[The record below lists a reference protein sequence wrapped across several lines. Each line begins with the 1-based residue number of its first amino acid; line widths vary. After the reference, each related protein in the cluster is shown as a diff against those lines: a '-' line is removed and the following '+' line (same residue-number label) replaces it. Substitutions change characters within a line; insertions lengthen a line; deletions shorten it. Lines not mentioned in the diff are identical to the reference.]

1 MMTTEDLAIEHN
13 WLGYLMIAFMELQ
26 ALFESNMF
34 ESEDEGVVIAFC
46 ISLLPNA
53 ACSESELEH

>member
-1 MMTTEDLAIEHN
+1 
-13 WLGYLMIAFMELQ
+13 MIAFMELQ
-26 ALFESNMF
+26 TLFESNMF